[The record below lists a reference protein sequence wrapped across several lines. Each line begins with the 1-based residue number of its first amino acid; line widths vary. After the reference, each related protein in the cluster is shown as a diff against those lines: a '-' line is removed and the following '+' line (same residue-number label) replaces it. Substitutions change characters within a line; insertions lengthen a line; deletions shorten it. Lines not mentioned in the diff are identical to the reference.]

1 MEIRVSVFIITVIG
15 VLILGVIIGYFL
27 RSGID
32 DLGNRMKRLILK
44 VRNRLVDYWYVLVL
58 FVTTIYVMANFKSC
72 IELHFTEEF
81 DGKNLIFLFWLALI
95 IFPMFDGFE
104 GFGVSI
110 KKRKQ
115 EKKEASLTSEYLDTI
130 KKAQQ
135 EGGQHE

>member
-27 RSGID
+27 HSGID

-58 FVTTIYVMANFKSC
+58 FVTTVYVISNFKCC
-72 IELHFTEEF
+72 INLHFTEEF
-81 DGKNLIFLFWLALI
+81 NGKILIFIFWLALI

-115 EKKEASLTSEYLDTI
+115 EKKEASLTSEYLDEI
-130 KKAQQ
+130 KKVQQ
-135 EGGQHE
+135 EGGQNE

>member
-27 RSGID
+27 HSGID

-58 FVTTIYVMANFKSC
+58 FVTTVYVISNFKCC
-72 IELHFTEEF
+72 INLHFTEEF
-81 DGKNLIFLFWLALI
+81 NGKNLIFIFWLALI

-115 EKKEASLTSEYLDTI
+115 EKKEFSLTSEYRDII

>member
-1 MEIRVSVFIITVIG
+1 MEIRVTVFIITIIG

-27 RSGID
+27 HSGID

-58 FVTTIYVMANFKSC
+58 FVTTIYVISNFNYC
-72 IELHFTEEF
+72 IDLHFTEEF
-81 DGKNLIFLFWLALI
+81 NGNNLIFLFWLILI

-104 GFGVSI
+104 GFGISI

>member
-27 RSGID
+27 HSGID

-58 FVTTIYVMANFKSC
+58 FVTTVYVISNFKCC
-72 IELHFTEEF
+72 INLHFTEEF
-81 DGKNLIFLFWLALI
+81 TGKNLIFIFWLALI

-110 KKRKQ
+110 
-115 EKKEASLTSEYLDTI
+115 
-130 KKAQQ
+130 
-135 EGGQHE
+135 

>member
-1 MEIRVSVFIITVIG
+1 MEIRVTVFIITIIG
-15 VLILGVIIGYFL
+15 VLILGVLIGYFSH
-27 RSGID
+27 SGIE
-32 DLGNRMKRLILK
+32 DLGDRMKHLTLN

-58 FVTTIYVMANFKSC
+58 FVTTIYVISNFNSC
-72 IELHFTEEF
+72 IDLHFTEEF
-81 DGKNLIFLFWLALI
+81 NGNNLIFLFWLILI

-104 GFGVSI
+104 GFGISI